1 QNLDSKTLPIPR
13 KSQHSSF
20 RSAPPAI
27 LLHSSSSQTSDSRS
41 GREESPSAGI
51 AGRFTAPPL
60 SRLGSHRLVL
70 GLCRLTRTIAA
81 AMEEAAANSSSS
93 VAAPMCWSN
102 ILKSQPPVPS
112 PKPQNSTSATQMFVE
127 SCKSSKGISVAVIDA
142 NAVIEGGER
151 LHHLADKFVT
161 VPEVLDEIRDPVSRH
176 RLAFIPFTIDS
187 MEPTPE
193 ALNKV
198 VKFAKATGDLQ
209 TLSDVDLKLIAL
221 TYSLE
226 GQIHGTQHL
235 RDAPPPV
242 HTVNV
247 KRLPEKELPG
257 WGSNVPNLKE
267 WEAIENESGDG
278 TNSNSRILPLK
289 DVDLNTIVID
299 DDKSEADTATTK
311 EDDDKYSENHEDVED
326 GRPKHRRYPSK
337 KKEVKIEGKKM
348 VADGIDASQGQVDDD
363 AGDWLPA
370 VSKSTHR
377 KYLRRKAK
385 WEYYEALS
393 EKESQQDVEGQL
405 ADSSK
410 TERSN
415 TDQLLN
421 QGSEADAA
429 KVAPEEEKVGN
440 VDNGNGNLTSILK
453 QMRLDEDSLET
464 HQEGDE
470 EKNDGNECTHLS
482 GGENDVPN
490 AGFNELETLSETHE
504 SCDTHCEDGD
514 SSEQS
519 WMLRSLSESSVACV
533 TGDFAMQNV
542 LLQIGLRL
550 LAPGGMQIRQLHR
563 WILKCHA
570 CFTVTGEIGR
580 LFCPKCGNGGT
591 LRKVA
596 VTVGENGVVL
606 AARRPRITLRGTKF
620 SLPLPQG
627 GRDAITKN
635 PILREDQIPQKY
647 LRPKTKKKSNNKV
660 SFSNLDEDDD
670 FFVGAGD
677 IFSHVDKRSAYKPPV
692 GKAFTAYGG
701 RRNPNDNHYS
711 RQKH

>member
-1 QNLDSKTLPIPR
+1 
-13 KSQHSSF
+13 
-20 RSAPPAI
+20 
-27 LLHSSSSQTSDSRS
+27 
-41 GREESPSAGI
+41 
-51 AGRFTAPPL
+51 
-60 SRLGSHRLVL
+60 
-70 GLCRLTRTIAA
+70 
-81 AMEEAAANSSSS
+81 MEEAAANSSSS
-93 VAAPMCWSN
+93 PAAPMCWST
-102 ILKSQPPVPS
+102 ILKIQPPAPA
-112 PKPQNSTSATQMFVE
+112 PKPQSSTSASQMFVE
-127 SCKSSKGISVAVIDA
+127 SCKSTKGISVAVIDA

-176 RLAFIPFTIDS
+176 RLALIPFTIES
-187 MEPTPE
+187 IEPTPE

-198 VKFAKATGDLQ
+198 VKFAKATGDLR

-247 KRLPEKELPG
+247 KRLPEKEMPG

-299 DDKSEADTATTK
+299 DDKSEADTATTRG
-311 EDDDKYSENHEDVED
+311 DDDKHSENHDDVED
-326 GRPKHRRYPSK
+326 GRLTHRRYPSQ

-348 VADGIDASQGQVDDD
+348 VADGIDASHGQVDDN

-393 EKESQQDVEGQL
+393 EKESQQDMEGQL
-405 ADSSK
+405 ADDSMK
-410 TERSN
+410 ERSD

-421 QGSEADAA
+421 QGLEADAA
-429 KVAPEEEKVGN
+429 NEASKKEKVEKVN
-440 VDNGNGNLTSILK
+440 NGDENLNSILK
-453 QMRLDEDSLET
+453 QMSLDEDSVET
-464 HQEGDE
+464 HQEGNDKNNGSRGNGDE
-470 EKNDGNECTHLS
+470 RAHLS
-482 GGENDVPN
+482 GGENDVAN
-490 AGFNELETLSETHE
+490 AVDDGLENLSETHE
-504 SCDTHCEDGD
+504 SCDTHCEDDD

-570 CFTVTGEIGR
+570 CFTVTCEIGR
-580 LFCPKCGNGGT
+580 LFCPRCGNGGT

-647 LRPKTKKKSNNKV
+647 LRPKTKKKSNNK
-660 SFSNLDEDDD
+660 DDD

>member
-1 QNLDSKTLPIPR
+1 
-13 KSQHSSF
+13 
-20 RSAPPAI
+20 
-27 LLHSSSSQTSDSRS
+27 
-41 GREESPSAGI
+41 
-51 AGRFTAPPL
+51 
-60 SRLGSHRLVL
+60 
-70 GLCRLTRTIAA
+70 
-81 AMEEAAANSSSS
+81 MEEAAANSSSS
-93 VAAPMCWSN
+93 PAAPMCWST
-102 ILKSQPPVPS
+102 ILKSQPPAPAL
-112 PKPQNSTSATQMFVE
+112 KPQSSTSASQMFVE
-127 SCKSSKGISVAVIDA
+127 SCKSTKGISVAVIDA

-176 RLAFIPFTIDS
+176 RLALIPFTIDS

-235 RDAPPPV
+235 RDAPPPI

-247 KRLPEKELPG
+247 KRLPEKEMPG

-299 DDKSEADTATTK
+299 DDKSEADTATTRG
-311 EDDDKYSENHEDVED
+311 DDDKHSENHDDVED
-326 GRPKHRRYPSK
+326 GRPKHRRYPSQ

-348 VADGIDASQGQVDDD
+348 VADGIDASQGQVDDN

-393 EKESQQDVEGQL
+393 EKESQQDMEGQL
-405 ADSSK
+405 ADDSMK
-410 TERSN
+410 ERSD

-421 QGSEADAA
+421 QGLEADAA
-429 KVAPEEEKVGN
+429 NEASKKEKVEKVN
-440 VDNGNGNLTSILK
+440 NGDENLNSILK
-453 QMRLDEDSLET
+453 QMSLEEDSVEP
-464 HQEGDE
+464 HQEGNDKNNGSRGNGDE
-470 EKNDGNECTHLS
+470 RAHLS
-482 GGENDVPN
+482 GGENDVAN
-490 AGFNELETLSETHE
+490 AVDDGLETLSETHE
-504 SCDTHCEDGD
+504 SCDTHCEDDD

-647 LRPKTKKKSNNKV
+647 LRPKTKKKSNNK
-660 SFSNLDEDDD
+660 DDD